1 MAERGVGSQIGVEVV
16 YRSLVRVEA
25 KPGGIKLVSLPAEPA
40 PVPMGMHGA
49 IAKHYKLAEGSFTP
63 HASTLDYVVGATAG
77 CLAGTLGRALTMRKI
92 PVGEGRLQ
100 VEAVGE
106 LEADDSV
113 LVIRRIRVVAQLKA
127 DASNREATEQ
137 ITEDMSRT
145 DKGLAESEKTQG
157 EFSNYPSPEEIRQR
171 AYELHVESGC
181 VHGRDLDDWLQAE
194 QDLPKK

>member
-1 MAERGVGSQIGVEVV
+1 MSQQGVDSQIGVEVV
-16 YRSLVRVEA
+16 YRSHVRVEA

-77 CLAGTLGRALTMRKI
+77 CLAGTLGRALTIRKI

-106 LEADDSV
+106 LEADDGV
-113 LVIRRIRVVAQLKA
+113 LVIRRIRVVAHLKA
-127 DASNREATEQ
+127 DASHREA
-137 ITEDMSRT
+137 
-145 DKGLAESEKTQG
+145 
-157 EFSNYPSPEEIRQR
+157 
-171 AYELHVESGC
+171 
-181 VHGRDLDDWLQAE
+181 AE
-194 QDLPKK
+194 QVISSYALKCPVYRSLHQAIDITTELDFQPNSPI